1 MLTIAKAEHPHLL
14 LGTSPDSQ
22 AIAELLLAYGAFA
35 FLVLLII
42 GGLLVVM
49 KKRYSSTSPSP
60 EPFLEAQDEGSKLEV
75 GFAVSTFL
83 IVLIL
88 SFFSM
93 RTVNKVG
100 ADPDVPADQ
109 VELRI
114 IGHQWWWEIRYP
126 NTEVVTAN
134 VLHIPKGKRLL
145 VALESADVVHDWW
158 VSGLGRKMDAIPGR
172 TNYFY
177 IESDEVGT
185 FDGACN
191 EFCGAQHAWM
201 RMQVVVQE
209 QAEFDAWLASQ
220 AEVAREPAEET
231 ARKGAQLFQ
240 EMSCA
245 TCHAIRGTD
254 AVATVGPDLTHLA
267 SREIML
273 SGKVNYSRENLKAWL
288 RDPQALKP
296 GAHMPRFIFSEPEL
310 DALTDY
316 LDGLK

>member
-1 MLTIAKAEHPHLL
+1 MLIIAKASHPHLL
-14 LGTSPDSQ
+14 LGSSPDSE

-42 GGLLVVM
+42 AGLLWVM
-49 KKRYSSTSPSP
+49 KRRYTATSQSP
-60 EPFLEAQDEGSKLEV
+60 EPFREAQDEGKLEV
-75 GFAVSTFL
+75 GFAVSTFV

-88 SFFSM
+88 TFFSM
-93 RTVNKVG
+93 KTVQEVG
-100 ADPDVPADQ
+100 ADPDVPQDDVAI
-109 VELRI
+109 RI

-177 IESDEVGT
+177 IESRELGQ

-201 RMQVVVQE
+201 RMQVVVE
-209 QAEFDAWLASQ
+209 ESGDFEAWLAAQSEPAQ
-220 AEVAREPAEET
+220 VPVSEPAREGAE
-231 ARKGAQLFQ
+231 LFQ
-240 EMSCA
+240 DMSCA

-254 AVATVGPDLTHLA
+254 AQAHVGPDLTHLA
-267 SREIML
+267 SRSIML
-273 SGKVNYSRENLKAWL
+273 SGKVKYSRENLKAWL
-288 RDPQALKP
+288 NDPQALKP

-310 DALTDY
+310 EALTEY